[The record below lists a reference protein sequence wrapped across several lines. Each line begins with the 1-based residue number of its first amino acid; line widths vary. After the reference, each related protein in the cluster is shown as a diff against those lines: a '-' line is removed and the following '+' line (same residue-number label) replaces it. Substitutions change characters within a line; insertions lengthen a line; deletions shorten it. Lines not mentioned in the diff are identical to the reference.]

1 VNGDSAAPLVC
12 LSGLCRHY
20 REGEVRRTVF
30 AGLDLDLNRGECVV
44 LFGRSGSGKT
54 TLLNLVSGIDRP
66 DAGRVIIDGT
76 CLTELDEEGR
86 TLFRRERIGFVH
98 QFFNLLPTLTV
109 FENLMLPLEL
119 NGRAD
124 TAGRQRASGL
134 LAEIGLADR
143 HDSFPDRLSGGEQQR
158 VAVARA
164 LVHDPLL
171 LLADEPTGN
180 LDSETGAH
188 VLALLQRLALASG
201 HTLLIAT
208 HSREAT
214 TIADRV
220 LVFDDG
226 CLREEGVPA
235 AG

>member
-12 LSGLCRHY
+12 LSGLCGHY
-20 REGEVRRTVF
+20 REGEVTRTVF
-30 AGLDLDLNRGECVV
+30 AGLDLELARGECVV

-66 DAGRVIIDGT
+66 DAGRVDIDGT
-76 CLTELDEEGR
+76 DLTGLDEEGR
-86 TLFRRERIGFVH
+86 TLFRRGRIGFVH

-124 TAGRQRASGL
+124 AAGRQRASGL
-134 LAEIGLADR
+134 LAEVGLADR
-143 HDSFPDRLSGGEQQR
+143 RDSFPDRLSGGEQQR

-180 LDSETGAH
+180 LDADTGAR

-220 LVFDDG
+220 LVFNDG
-226 CLREEGVPA
+226 CLREEGAPA
-235 AG
+235 AE